1 MFLYHTVT
9 PLAKAEE
16 MGLIHGLAPNVPKEA
31 AEQLLR
37 LTDSLRR
44 TKDPT
49 AQSLASSL
57 STRQLLRICRRL
69 SQYPEE
75 SIAHAVNKAC
85 LSRFL
90 PSLARASLEKSLTN
104 SSIQDTPDPAGQR
117 RDYTCVVQEGV
128 LTIGKVSTPI
138 YSPNQKMKVPDVLF
152 YDNPQHMMVM
162 EDMLKDFLLGEHLLL
177 VGNQGVG
184 KNKIVDRFLHL
195 LNRPREYLQLHR
207 DTTVQ
212 TLTLQPSVRDG
223 IITYEDSPLV
233 KAVKHGHILV
243 IDEADKAPTNV
254 TCILKALVESGEMIL
269 ADGRRIIS

>member
-1 MFLYHTVT
+1 
-9 PLAKAEE
+9 
-16 MGLIHGLAPNVPKEA
+16 MGLIQGTVP
-31 AEQLLR
+31 Q
-37 LTDSLRR
+37 
-44 TKDPT
+44 
-49 AQSLASSL
+49 
-57 STRQLLRICRRL
+57 
-69 SQYPEE
+69 E

-90 PSLARASLEKSLTN
+90 PSLARASLEKSLAN
-104 SSIQDTPDPAGQR
+104 CSIQDTPDPAEHTR
-117 RDYTCVVQEGV
+117 NHSCAVKDGV
-128 LTIGKVSTPI
+128 LTIGNVSAPI
-138 YSPNQKMKVPDVLF
+138 YNSNEKIKVPDVLF

-223 IITYEDSPLV
+223 IITYEDSPL
-233 KAVKHGHILV
+233 
-243 IDEADKAPTNV
+243 
-254 TCILKALVESGEMIL
+254 
-269 ADGRRIIS
+269 